1 MKAKTKIIAVVAFAL
16 ALASCATT
24 KKADF
29 DSVKPSPILSLTG
42 LTLDGEN
49 WVKTQFRYNG
59 TKEPIANRE
68 CIIYVLQGDDVGEIR
83 TRTDENGFVF
93 VEGIPDGKCYIL
105 FGNGNIEDD
114 EEKNEMEQLENPPV
128 EHGEKQCAE
137 ITKMLEEF
145 FPLYIAGDARWKDF
159 VADIPAFVSTKEFLI
174 LNLEEARE
182 EVYSLVEDF
191 SFTVYPGT
199 LTYYGA
205 DLYSLTLGFSCY
217 VPKTNE
223 HFTEDDTQ
231 DGMTVAY
238 YQGKWWVVELPQ

>member
-1 MKAKTKIIAVVAFAL
+1 MKVMVQIIAIVAFVL

-93 VEGIPDGKCYIL
+93 VEGIPGNDGVYID
-105 FGNGNIEDD
+105 FVADITIEDD
-114 EEKNEMEQLENPPV
+114 EENEMEQLENPPV
-128 EHGEKQCAE
+128 EHGVFSFLAYDTNRLAFTDITEVCRMSADEIARFCYDALPNEAEYKDRILAADRAE
-137 ITKMLEEF
+137 IARLPFILHSDSVTVFF
-145 FPLYIAGDARWKDF
+145 FP
-159 VADIPAFVSTKEFLI
+159 E
-174 LNLEEARE
+174 
-182 EVYSLVEDF
+182 
-191 SFTVYPGT
+191 
-199 LTYYGA
+199 
-205 DLYSLTLGFSCY
+205 
-217 VPKTNE
+217 
-223 HFTEDDTQ
+223 
-231 DGMTVAY
+231 TVAPY
-238 YQGKWWVVELPQ
+238 RAGGFEVDILIKKEETEK